1 MFKNLSKFVWIAITS
16 TTFLFSTEGPLLVIR
31 GARIY
36 TLDGP
41 VIENGTLIIE
51 GSRIKSIGVDLAI
64 PNNAKIID
72 AKGFEIVPGYINVGS
87 QVGISEIGSISATQ
101 DANELGSFLPQI
113 YTASA
118 VHAGSEHIGVTRAEG
133 ITMGGALPGV
143 RSSTRG
149 FGGGGPVISG
159 HASISQFNGWTGE
172 QLVYRKAAGLVI
184 NWPEATTSSFD
195 ITTMARRNRPFSEV
209 KAEVDKNIAAI
220 QEWFDKGQHYASL
233 KANNLI
239 TTKNRDL
246 KLEGMIDVVEGRE
259 PVLIFADSPS
269 EIKSAVDFSIKNK
282 IKMVLMGAYEADKVK
297 DLLKKNDIPVV
308 LGPTWSLPP
317 NEDAPYDYSMKMP
330 NVLFNAGIRTAIASF
345 GEEFAR
351 RLPQQAG
358 TASAYGLP
366 KEEAL
371 KMISKMPAAIFG
383 LDDVG
388 TLTPG
393 KLANFVIFEGDALEP
408 RTKVNAVYIQ
418 GQQISLENK
427 QNILYEKYLKRIK

>member
-1 MFKNLSKFVWIAITS
+1 MS
-16 TTFLFSTEGPLLVIR
+16 TQVVKTLVGILASTVLLAQAPVTVIR
-31 GARIY
+31 GAKIY
-36 TLDGP
+36 PLDGP
-41 VIENGTLIIE
+41 VIENGMLIIE
-51 GSRIKSIGVDLAI
+51 GSKIKALGANLPI
-64 PNNAKIID
+64 PQNAKIIE
-72 AKGFEIVPGYINVGS
+72 AKGFEIVPGYINIGS

-113 YTASA
+113 YTATA
-118 VHAGSEHIGVTRAEG
+118 VHAASEHIGVTRTEG
-133 ITMGGALPGV
+133 ITMGGALPGI

-159 HASISQFNGWTGE
+159 HASISQFDGWTGE

-184 NWPEATTSSFD
+184 NWPEATTSTFD
-195 ITTMARRNRPFSEV
+195 IATMSRRNRPFNEV

-220 QEWFDKGQHYASL
+220 QDWFDKGRHYASL

-269 EIKSAVDFSIKNK
+269 EIKSAVEFSLKNNL
-282 IKMVLMGAYEADKVK
+282 KMVLLGAYEADKVK

-330 NVLFNAGIRTAIASF
+330 SVLFNAGIRTAIASF

-358 TASAYGLP
+358 TAVAYGLP

-371 KMISKMPAAIFG
+371 KMISKNPAEMFG
-383 LDDVG
+383 LNEVG
-388 TLTPG
+388 TLAPG
-393 KLANFVIFEGDALEP
+393 KAANFVIFEGDSLEP

-418 GQQISLENK
+418 GQAISLENK
-427 QNILYEKYLKRIK
+427 QNKLYERYLNRLK

>member
-1 MFKNLSKFVWIAITS
+1 MFKNFSKFLIIVV
-16 TTFLFSTEGPLLVIR
+16 TFTGLFSAEGPVLVIR

-41 VIENGTLIIE
+41 VIENGMLVIE
-51 GSRIKSIGVDLAI
+51 GSKIKAVGVNLTI
-64 PNNAKIID
+64 PPNAKIIE
-72 AKGFEIVPGYINVGS
+72 ANGYEIVPGYINVGS
-87 QVGISEIGSISATQ
+87 QVGITEIGSISATQ

-113 YTASA
+113 YTATA
-118 VHAGSEHIGVTRAEG
+118 VHADSEHVAVTRADG

-159 HASISQFNGWTGE
+159 HASISQFSGWTGE
-172 QLVYRKAAGLVI
+172 QLVYRKAVGLVI
-184 NWPEATTSSFD
+184 NWPEVSTSTFD
-195 ITTMARRNRPFSEV
+195 FTTMARRNRPFNEV
-209 KAEVDKNIAAI
+209 KAEVDKNVAAI
-220 QEWFDKGQHYASL
+220 QDWFDKGRHYASL

-239 TTKNRDL
+239 TPINRDL

-269 EIKSAVDFSIKNK
+269 EIKSAVEFSLKNK
-282 IKMVLMGAYEADKVK
+282 IKMVLLGAYEADKVK

-330 NVLFNAGIRTAIASF
+330 SVLFNAGIRTAIASF

-371 KMISKMPAAIFG
+371 KMISKNPAEIFG
-383 LDDVG
+383 LGEVG
-388 TLTPG
+388 TLTVG
-393 KLANFVIFEGDALEP
+393 KVANFVIFEGDALEP
-408 RTKVNAVYIQ
+408 RSKVHAVYIQ
-418 GQQISLENK
+418 GQEMSLANK
-427 QNILYEKYLKRIK
+427 QNKLYEKYLNRIK